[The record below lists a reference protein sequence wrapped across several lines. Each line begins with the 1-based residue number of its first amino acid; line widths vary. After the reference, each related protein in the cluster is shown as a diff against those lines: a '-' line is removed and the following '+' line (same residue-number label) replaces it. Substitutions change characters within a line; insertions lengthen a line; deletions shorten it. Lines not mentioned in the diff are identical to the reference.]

1 MRVSIISG
9 QIIATSHDLTPN
21 GGLVREVPLFQ
32 GNPGWSNII
41 IWPDNMLARWWFR
54 EVFVQTISQLWIL
67 KMFFFFFACNFSNP
81 SIFGECVWIFLYFL
95 GWNPRQVLLRS
106 RSEPPPNIHTCW
118 QFFCWRNHGL
128 ELITLNDTESVYIYI
143 HFYLYIY
150 TVG

>member
-1 MRVSIISG
+1 MVVSRSFC
-9 QIIATSHDLTPN
+9 PN
-21 GGLVREVPLFQ
+21 NFTVVDPK
-32 GNPGWSNII
+32 
-41 IWPDNMLARWWFR
+41 D
-54 EVFVQTISQLWIL
+54 V
-67 KMFFFFFACNFSNP
+67 FFFFFACNFSNP

-143 HFYLYIY
+143 YIFIY
-150 TVG
+150 TYTQLVDSRNYKLLPWRWLLVKHYQNLKNLMLSIGLRSHPTCWLALFCFP